1 MNQLKLLILS
11 STLVTLT
18 GCSTLTNLYDSYF
31 MAGYDNVEYA
41 LVNKV
46 RTFSEL
52 AVEDCADTEKTKSN
66 ITKIHGYAVELK
78 NFTQYIPE
86 NEDAN
91 KLGNNLF
98 QLTTQTKE
106 HYAKNDVV
114 SQGFCKLKLQQIN
127 RTAETVQKVIGAKP
141 R

>member
-1 MNQLKLLILS
+1 MNRLKLLIAS
-11 STLVTLT
+11 SILVVLP
-18 GCSTLTNLYDSYF
+18 GCAVWDAYF

-52 AVEDCADTEKTKSN
+52 AVEDCSDIEKTKAN
-66 ITKIHGYAVELK
+66 VARIHGYALELK
-78 NFTQYIPE
+78 NFTQYIPD

-98 QLTTQTKE
+98 QLTTQTKDY
-106 HYAKNDVV
+106 YAKNSIV
-114 SQGFCKLKLQQIN
+114 SDSFCKMKLHQIN
-127 RTAETVQKVIGAKP
+127 RSAETIQKVIGKKP

>member
-1 MNQLKLLILS
+1 MNRLKLLLVS
-11 STLVTLT
+11 SIVVVLP
-18 GCSTLTNLYDSYF
+18 GCAVWDAYF

-52 AVEDCADTEKTKSN
+52 AIEECDNEEKTKAN
-66 ITKIHGYAVELK
+66 VAKIHGYAVELK
-78 NFTQYIPE
+78 NFTQYIPD

-98 QLTTQTKE
+98 QLTSQTKD
-106 HYAKNDVV
+106 HYAKNTNV
-114 SQGFCKLKLQQIN
+114 SQSFCKLKLQQIN
-127 RTAETVQKVIGAKP
+127 RNAETIQKVIGSKP

>member
-1 MNQLKLLILS
+1 MNRLKLLIAS
-11 STLVTLT
+11 SIFVVLP
-18 GCSTLTNLYDSYF
+18 GCALWDAYF

-52 AVEDCADTEKTKSN
+52 AIEDCDNEEKTKAN
-66 ITKIHGYAVELK
+66 VARIHGYALELK
-78 NFTQYIPE
+78 NFTQYIPN

-98 QLTTQTKE
+98 QLTSQTKD
-106 HYAKNDVV
+106 HYAKNSNV
-114 SQGFCKLKLQQIN
+114 SQSFCKLKLQQIN
-127 RTAETVQKVIGAKP
+127 RNAETIQKVIGKKP

>member
-1 MNQLKLLILS
+1 MNRLKLLILS
-11 STLVTLT
+11 SIVVVLP
-18 GCSTLTNLYDSYF
+18 GCAVWDAYF

-52 AVEDCADTEKTKSN
+52 AVEECDNEERTKAN
-66 ITKIHGYAVELK
+66 VARIHGYAVELK
-78 NFTQYIPE
+78 NFTQYIPD

-98 QLTTQTKE
+98 QLTSQTRD
-106 HYAKNDVV
+106 HYAKNTNV
-114 SQGFCKLKLQQIN
+114 SQSFCKLKLQQIN
-127 RTAETVQKVIGAKP
+127 RNAETIQKVIGSKP

>member
-1 MNQLKLLILS
+1 MNRLKLLILS
-11 STLVTLT
+11 SIVVVLP
-18 GCSTLTNLYDSYF
+18 GCAVWDAYF

-46 RTFSEL
+46 RTFTEL
-52 AVEDCADTEKTKSN
+52 AIEECDNEEKTKAN
-66 ITKIHGYAVELK
+66 VAKIYGYAVELK
-78 NFTQYIPE
+78 NFTQYIPD

-98 QLTTQTKE
+98 QLTSQTRD
-106 HYAKNDVV
+106 HYAKNTNV
-114 SQGFCKLKLQQIN
+114 SQSFCKLKLQQIN
-127 RTAETVQKVIGAKP
+127 RNAETIQKVIGSKP

>member
-1 MNQLKLLILS
+1 MNRLKLLILS
-11 STLVTLT
+11 SIVVVLP
-18 GCSTLTNLYDSYF
+18 GCALWDAYF

-52 AVEDCADTEKTKSN
+52 AVEDCSNEERTKTNVSR
-66 ITKIHGYAVELK
+66 IHGYAVELK
-78 NFTQYIPE
+78 NFTQYIPD

-98 QLTTQTKE
+98 QLTLQTKD
-106 HYAKNDVV
+106 HYAKNTNV
-114 SQGFCKLKLQQIN
+114 SEGFCKLKLQQIN
-127 RTAETVQKVIGAKP
+127 RNAETIQKVIGSKP

>member
-1 MNQLKLLILS
+1 MNRLKLLILS
-11 STLVTLT
+11 SIVVVLP
-18 GCSTLTNLYDSYF
+18 GCAVWDAYF

-52 AVEDCADTEKTKSN
+52 AVEECDNEERTKAN
-66 ITKIHGYAVELK
+66 VARIHGYAVELK
-78 NFTQYIPE
+78 NFTQYIPD

-98 QLTTQTKE
+98 QLTSQTRD
-106 HYAKNDVV
+106 HYAKNTNV
-114 SQGFCKLKLQQIN
+114 SQTFCKLKLQQIN
-127 RTAETVQKVIGAKP
+127 RNAETIQKVIGSKP

>member
-1 MNQLKLLILS
+1 MNRLKLLIAS
-11 STLVTLT
+11 SIIVVLP
-18 GCSTLTNLYDSYF
+18 GCAVWDAYF

-52 AVEDCADTEKTKSN
+52 AIEECDNEEKTKSN
-66 ITKIHGYAVELK
+66 VAKIHGYAVELK
-78 NFTQYIPE
+78 NFTQYIPD

-98 QLTTQTKE
+98 QLTSQTRD
-106 HYAKNDVV
+106 HYAKNTNV
-114 SQGFCKLKLQQIN
+114 SQSFCKLKLQQIN
-127 RTAETVQKVIGAKP
+127 RNAETIQKVIGSKP

>member
-1 MNQLKLLILS
+1 MNRLKLLLVS
-11 STLVTLT
+11 SIVVVLP
-18 GCSTLTNLYDSYF
+18 GCAVWDAYF

-52 AVEDCADTEKTKSN
+52 AIEECDNEEKTKAN
-66 ITKIHGYAVELK
+66 VAKIHGYAVELK
-78 NFTQYIPE
+78 NFTQYIPN

-98 QLTTQTKE
+98 QLTSQTKD
-106 HYAKNDVV
+106 HYAKNTNV
-114 SQGFCKLKLQQIN
+114 SQSFCKLKLQQIN
-127 RTAETVQKVIGAKP
+127 RNAETIQKVIGSKP

>member
-1 MNQLKLLILS
+1 MNRLKLLIAS
-11 STLVTLT
+11 SVIVFLP
-18 GCSTLTNLYDSYF
+18 GCAVWDAYF

-46 RTFSEL
+46 RTFTEL
-52 AVEDCADTEKTKSN
+52 AIEECGDEEKTKAN
-66 ITKIHGYAVELK
+66 VAKIHGYAVELK

-91 KLGNNLF
+91 KLGNNLVD
-98 QLTTQTKE
+98 LTKQTKD
-106 HYAKNDVV
+106 HYTKNTGV

-127 RTAETVQKVIGAKP
+127 RTAETAQKVLGGKP

>member
-1 MNQLKLLILS
+1 MNRLKLLIAS
-11 STLVTLT
+11 SIVVVLP
-18 GCSTLTNLYDSYF
+18 GCAVWDAYF

-52 AVEDCADTEKTKSN
+52 AVEDCKDIEKTKSN
-66 ITKIHGYAVELK
+66 VEKIHGYAVELK
-78 NFTQYIPE
+78 NFTQYIP
-86 NEDAN
+86 NNVDAN

-98 QLTTQTKE
+98 QITTQTKDY
-106 HYAKNDVV
+106 YAKNAIV
-114 SQGFCKLKLQQIN
+114 SESFCKMKLHQIN
-127 RTAETVQKVIGAKP
+127 RTAETIQKAIGAKP

>member
-1 MNQLKLLILS
+1 MNRLKLLIAS
-11 STLVTLT
+11 SIVVVLP
-18 GCSTLTNLYDSYF
+18 GCAVWDAYF

-52 AVEDCADTEKTKSN
+52 AIEECDNEEKTKAN
-66 ITKIHGYAVELK
+66 VAKIHGYAVELK
-78 NFTQYIPE
+78 NFTQYIPD

-98 QLTTQTKE
+98 QLTSQTRD
-106 HYAKNDVV
+106 HYAKNTNV
-114 SQGFCKLKLQQIN
+114 SQSFCKLKLQQIN
-127 RTAETVQKVIGAKP
+127 RNAETIQKVIGSKP

>member
-1 MNQLKLLILS
+1 MNHLKLLIAS
-11 STLVTLT
+11 SILVVLP
-18 GCSTLTNLYDSYF
+18 GCAVWDAYF

-52 AVEDCADTEKTKSN
+52 AVEECNDIEKTKSN
-66 ITKIHGYAVELK
+66 VTKIHSYAVELK
-78 NFTQYIPE
+78 NFTQYIPD

-98 QLTTQTKE
+98 QLTTQTKD
-106 HYAKNDVV
+106 HYAKNPTV
-114 SQGFCKLKLQQIN
+114 SESFCKLKLQQIN
-127 RTAETVQKVIGAKP
+127 RTAETIQKVIGSKP

>member
-1 MNQLKLLILS
+1 MNRLKLLILS
-11 STLVTLT
+11 SIVVVLP
-18 GCSTLTNLYDSYF
+18 GCAVWDAYF

-46 RTFSEL
+46 RTFTEL
-52 AVEDCADTEKTKSN
+52 AIEECDNEEKTKSN
-66 ITKIHGYAVELK
+66 VAKIYGYAVELK
-78 NFTQYIPE
+78 NFTQYIPD

-98 QLTTQTKE
+98 QLTSQTRD
-106 HYAKNDVV
+106 HYAKNTNV
-114 SQGFCKLKLQQIN
+114 SQSFCKLKLQQIN
-127 RTAETVQKVIGAKP
+127 RNAETIQKVIGSKP

>member
-1 MNQLKLLILS
+1 MNRLKLLILS
-11 STLVTLT
+11 SIVVVLP
-18 GCSTLTNLYDSYF
+18 GCAVWDAYF

-52 AVEDCADTEKTKSN
+52 AIEECDNEEKTKAN
-66 ITKIHGYAVELK
+66 VAKIHGYAVELK
-78 NFTQYIPE
+78 NFTQYIPD

-98 QLTTQTKE
+98 QLTSQTRD
-106 HYAKNDVV
+106 HYAKNTNV
-114 SQGFCKLKLQQIN
+114 SQSFCKLKLQQIN
-127 RTAETVQKVIGAKP
+127 RNAETIQKVIGSKP

>member
-1 MNQLKLLILS
+1 MNRLKLLILS
-11 STLVTLT
+11 SIVVVLP
-18 GCSTLTNLYDSYF
+18 GCALWDAYF

-52 AVEDCADTEKTKSN
+52 AVEECDNEERTKAN
-66 ITKIHGYAVELK
+66 VARIHGYAVELK
-78 NFTQYIPE
+78 NFTQYIPD

-98 QLTTQTKE
+98 QLTSQTRD
-106 HYAKNDVV
+106 HYAKNTNV
-114 SQGFCKLKLQQIN
+114 SQSFCKLKLQQIN
-127 RTAETVQKVIGAKP
+127 RNAETIQKVIGSKP

>member
-1 MNQLKLLILS
+1 MNRLKLLIAS
-11 STLVTLT
+11 SIIVVLP
-18 GCSTLTNLYDSYF
+18 GCAVWDAYF

-52 AVEDCADTEKTKSN
+52 AIEDCDNEEKTKAN
-66 ITKIHGYAVELK
+66 VARIHGYAVELK
-78 NFTQYIPE
+78 NFTQYIPD

-98 QLTTQTKE
+98 QLTSQTKD
-106 HYAKNDVV
+106 HYAKNTNV
-114 SQGFCKLKLQQIN
+114 SQSFCKLKLQQIN
-127 RTAETVQKVIGAKP
+127 RNAETIQKVIGSKP
-141 R
+141 RWVIL

>member
-1 MNQLKLLILS
+1 MNRLKLLIAS
-11 STLVTLT
+11 SILVVLP
-18 GCSTLTNLYDSYF
+18 GCAVWDAYF

-52 AVEDCADTEKTKSN
+52 AVEDCSDVEKTKVN
-66 ITKIHGYAVELK
+66 VARIHGYALELK
-78 NFTQYIPE
+78 NFTQYIPN

-98 QLTTQTKE
+98 QLTTQTKD
-106 HYAKNDVV
+106 HYAKNSIV
-114 SQGFCKLKLQQIN
+114 SESFCKMKLQQIN
-127 RTAETVQKVIGAKP
+127 RNAETIQKVIGKKP

>member
-1 MNQLKLLILS
+1 MNRLKLLIAS
-11 STLVTLT
+11 SILVVLP
-18 GCSTLTNLYDSYF
+18 GCAVWDAYF

-52 AVEDCADTEKTKSN
+52 AVEDCSDIEKTKAN
-66 ITKIHGYAVELK
+66 VARIHGYALELK
-78 NFTQYIPE
+78 NFTQYIPD

-98 QLTTQTKE
+98 QLTTQTKDY
-106 HYAKNDVV
+106 YAKNSIV
-114 SQGFCKLKLQQIN
+114 SDSFLMSYLIFSLLL
-127 RTAETVQKVIGAKP
+127 VLH
-141 R
+141 

>member
-1 MNQLKLLILS
+1 MNRLKLLILS
-11 STLVTLT
+11 SIVVVLP
-18 GCSTLTNLYDSYF
+18 GCAVWDAYF

-46 RTFSEL
+46 RTFTEL
-52 AVEDCADTEKTKSN
+52 AIEECDNEEKTKAN
-66 ITKIHGYAVELK
+66 VAKIHGYAVELK
-78 NFTQYIPE
+78 NFTQYIPD

-98 QLTTQTKE
+98 QLTSQTRD
-106 HYAKNDVV
+106 HYAKNTNV
-114 SQGFCKLKLQQIN
+114 SQTFCKLKLQQIN
-127 RTAETVQKVIGAKP
+127 RNAETIQKVIGSKP

>member
-1 MNQLKLLILS
+1 MNRLKLLLVS
-11 STLVTLT
+11 SIVVVLP
-18 GCSTLTNLYDSYF
+18 GCAVWDAYF

-52 AVEDCADTEKTKSN
+52 AIEECDNEEKTKAN
-66 ITKIHGYAVELK
+66 VAKIHGYAVELK
-78 NFTQYIPE
+78 NFTQYIPD

-98 QLTTQTKE
+98 QLTSQTKD
-106 HYAKNDVV
+106 HYAKNINV
-114 SQGFCKLKLQQIN
+114 SQSFCKLKLQQIN
-127 RTAETVQKVIGAKP
+127 RNAETIQKVIGSKP

>member
-1 MNQLKLLILS
+1 MNRLKLLIAS
-11 STLVTLT
+11 SIVVVLP
-18 GCSTLTNLYDSYF
+18 GCALWDAYF

-52 AVEDCADTEKTKSN
+52 AVEDCKDIEKTKSN
-66 ITKIHGYAVELK
+66 VEKIHGYAVELK
-78 NFTQYIPE
+78 NFTQYIPD
-86 NEDAN
+86 NADAN

-98 QLTTQTKE
+98 QLTTQTKDY
-106 HYAKNDVV
+106 YAKNAIV
-114 SQGFCKLKLQQIN
+114 SESFCKMKLQQIN
-127 RTAETVQKVIGAKP
+127 RSAETIQKVIGSKP

>member
-1 MNQLKLLILS
+1 MNRLKLLILS
-11 STLVTLT
+11 SIVVVLP
-18 GCSTLTNLYDSYF
+18 GCALWDAYF

-52 AVEDCADTEKTKSN
+52 AVEDCSNEERTKTNVSR
-66 ITKIHGYAVELK
+66 IHGYAVELK
-78 NFTQYIPE
+78 NFTQYIPN

-98 QLTTQTKE
+98 QLTSQTKD
-106 HYAKNDVV
+106 HYAKNTNV
-114 SQGFCKLKLQQIN
+114 SEGFCKLKLQQIN
-127 RTAETVQKVIGAKP
+127 RNAETIQKVIGSKP

>member
-1 MNQLKLLILS
+1 MNRLKLLIAS
-11 STLVTLT
+11 SVIVFLP
-18 GCSTLTNLYDSYF
+18 GCAVWDAYF

-46 RTFSEL
+46 RTFTEL
-52 AVEDCADTEKTKSN
+52 AIEECGDEEKTKAN
-66 ITKIHGYAVELK
+66 VAKIHGYAVELK

-91 KLGNNLF
+91 KLGNNLVD
-98 QLTTQTKE
+98 LTKQTKD
-106 HYAKNDVV
+106 HYAKNTGV

-127 RTAETVQKVIGAKP
+127 RTAETAQKVLGGKP